1 MAHRDTPYGAFN
13 FTVSFDG
20 GETFGGF
27 SDVSGIG
34 TELTVA
40 EYRNG
45 NEKENHVR
53 KVPGVHKVSDVTLK
67 RGIVDSKSV
76 FDWIKETR
84 TTGVNAK
91 KKSVTITLHDEAQTK
106 VQSWILA
113 NVIPMKY
120 TGPTLAAKGGGDVAM
135 EELVL
140 AAEGMVIE
148 K

>member
-1 MAHRDTPYGAFN
+1 M
-13 FTVSFDG
+13 
-20 GETFGGF
+20 
-27 SDVSGIG
+27 
-34 TELTVA
+34 
-40 EYRNG
+40 
-45 NEKENHVR
+45 
-53 KVPGVHKVSDVTLK
+53 
-67 RGIVDSKSV
+67 
-76 FDWIKETR
+76 
-84 TTGVNAK
+84 
-91 KKSVTITLHDEAQTK
+91 TITLHDEAQTK

>member
-1 MAHRDTPYGAFN
+1 MANRDTPYGAFN

-20 GETFGGF
+20 DTFGGF

-34 TELTVA
+34 TEITVA

-45 NEKENHVR
+45 DEKENHVR

-67 RGIVDSKSV
+67 RGIVDSLKL
-76 FDWIKETR
+76 FGWIKDTR
-84 TTGVNAK
+84 TLGPAGK
-91 KKSVTITLHDEAQTK
+91 KKSVTITLQDEAQTK
-106 VQSWILA
+106 VQSWVLA

-140 AAEGMVIE
+140 SAEGMVIE